1 MNFLRSNEMMLCLG
15 TGKDIYY
22 NPSDI
27 YCDVNCDAISG
38 AITVTVSLIFHNVCN
53 VNQ

>member
-1 MNFLRSNEMMLCLG
+1 MNFLGSNKMMLCLG

-22 NPSDI
+22 KHSDI
-27 YCDVNCDAISG
+27 YCDVNHDAISG
-38 AITVTVSLIFHNVCN
+38 AITVTVSLSFHNVCN

>member
-1 MNFLRSNEMMLCLG
+1 MNFLGSNKMMLCLG

-22 NPSDI
+22 NHSDK
-27 YCDVNCDAISG
+27 YCDVNCDTISG
-38 AITVTVSLIFHNVCN
+38 ATTVTVSLSFHNVCN

>member
-1 MNFLRSNEMMLCLG
+1 MNFLGSNKMMLSLG

-22 NPSDI
+22 NRSDI
-27 YCDVNCDAISG
+27 YCHVNRDAISG
-38 AITVTVSLIFHNVCN
+38 AITVTVSLSFHNVRN

>member
-1 MNFLRSNEMMLCLG
+1 MNFLGSNKMMLCLG

-22 NPSDI
+22 NCSDI
-27 YCDVNCDAISG
+27 YCDVNRDTVSG
-38 AITVTVSLIFHNVCN
+38 AITVTVSLSFHNVCN

>member
-1 MNFLRSNEMMLCLG
+1 MNFLGSNKVMLCLG
-15 TGKDIYY
+15 TGKAIYY
-22 NPSDI
+22 NRSDI

-38 AITVTVSLIFHNVCN
+38 AITVTVSLSFHNVCN

>member
-1 MNFLRSNEMMLCLG
+1 MNILGSNKMMLCLG

-22 NPSDI
+22 NHSDI
-27 YCDVNCDAISG
+27 YCDVNHDAISG
-38 AITVTVSLIFHNVCN
+38 AITVTVSLSFHNVCN

>member
-1 MNFLRSNEMMLCLG
+1 MTFSGSNKMMLCLG

-22 NPSDI
+22 NHSDI
-27 YCDVNCDAISG
+27 FCDVTRDSVSG
-38 AITVTVSLIFHNVCN
+38 AITVTVSLSFHNVCN